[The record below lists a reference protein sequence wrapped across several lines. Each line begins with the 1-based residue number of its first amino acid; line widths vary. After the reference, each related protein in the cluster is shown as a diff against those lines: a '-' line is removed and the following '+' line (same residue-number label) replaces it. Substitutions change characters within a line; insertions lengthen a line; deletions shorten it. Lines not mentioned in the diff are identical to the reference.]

1 MSKLIVK
8 LACGVLIMLITIAG
22 ASACTT
28 ETAEPE
34 YANQMTESALQG
46 VNNGDYAKFTEYF
59 SPLSKALI
67 TEVAFSEKCQQ
78 VKSIIGDY
86 IDKEFWKTGTEE
98 GYTVVYYKARFSEEP
113 EDVLVRVYFE
123 EKDGG
128 MYISDFELSSPKL
141 NTLAT
146 STTSTTS
153 TGE

>member
-8 LACGVLIMLITIAG
+8 LACGVFIMLIAIAG
-22 ASACTT
+22 ASACAG

-46 VNNGDYAKFTEYF
+46 VNDSDYAKFTEYF
-59 SPLSKALI
+59 SPATKIILTETTFYI
-67 TEVAFSEKCQQ
+67 TCQQ
-78 VKSIIGDY
+78 VKDTIGDY

-98 GYTVVYYKARFSEEP
+98 GYTAVYYKARFSDEP

-123 EKDGG
+123 ERSGE
-128 MYISDFELSSPKL
+128 MYISGFWLSSPKL

-146 STTSTTS
+146 STTST
-153 TGE
+153 GE